1 MPCTEVLSKKYQTR
15 KSPPFHAGDC
25 KGATKKGKDGDYVS
39 KPDAR
44 GIYKWVKDAGLLNR
58 RKTRK
63 APKGTKTY
71 DIHDNGNRP
80 FRVEVSGKTVSIY
93 KGVLPEG
100 ENDYD
105 KMVYTKLVKTLT
117 VNAVHI
123 GESTC
128 DSAAYI
134 QDACGKWAT
143 GNTILL
149 HVSGNKYIFVGPE
162 IYEFTMEDE
171 FEAFYSQIGH
181 NDVPYPIVL
190 GSKYVYLMMD
200 GDHKYIPRELFT
212 AKMNKTEWADAYS
225 YYYGFKDLETGMVV
239 NCLEQYRTNLKK
251 RKQCQAQ
258 HDQKHRKRIK
268 GTDTPMKGFKMLHK
282 RL

>member
-1 MPCTEVLSKKYQTR
+1 MPCTEVLTKKYQTR

-25 KGATKKGKDGDYVS
+25 KGATKQGKDGEYVS
-39 KPDAR
+39 QPDAR
-44 GIYKWVKDAGLLNR
+44 GVYKWVKASGGSKPQ
-58 RKTRK
+58 KTRK

-71 DIHDNGNRP
+71 DVHDNGNRP

-105 KMVYTKLVKTLT
+105 NMVYTKLVKKLT
-117 VNAVHI
+117 VNAVHL

-134 QDACGKWAT
+134 KDDCGKWAT

-171 FEAFYSQIGH
+171 FEAFYSQVGR
-181 NDVPYPIVL
+181 NDVPYPITL
-190 GSKYVYLMMD
+190 GSKYVYLMLD
-200 GDHKYIPRELFT
+200 GDHTYIPRELFT
-212 AKMNKTEWADAYS
+212 AKMNKTEWADAYA
-225 YYYGFKDLETGMVV
+225 YYYGFKDLETGEVV
-239 NCLEQYRTNLKK
+239 NCVEQYRTNLKK
-251 RKQCQAQ
+251 RKQCQVK
-258 HDQKHRKRIK
+258 HDQKHRKLIK
-268 GTDTPMKGFKMLHK
+268 GADKPMKGFKMIHK
-282 RL
+282 RM